1 MSTQT
6 MTIPGRSD
14 VPKEYQWNLAGL
26 FEDENS
32 WEEEF
37 NEFNSHIPEIEKFRG
52 TLSTSVNHLFA
63 CLDFMTRIEAT
74 AERLGVYA
82 HLRLS
87 EDAGDSRNQERF
99 ARYIQSATHM
109 EAAASYQSPEIQAI
123 PQEKMDGFLK
133 QEVLRDFRIQL
144 HKLLRYR
151 PHILSEQ
158 EERLLAMQEEANQ
171 TAQKSFSA
179 LTDVDME
186 FGTIKT
192 PEGEKPLSQAT
203 YSVFQ
208 LHPNRDVRRQA
219 FTQFMGQYDRHKN
232 TLASLYGGSV
242 QLDVYKAK
250 IRNFSSSRAAHL
262 FSDDVPDTVYD
273 NLIAAV
279 HENLPSLH
287 AYYRLRR
294 EALRLKDLQLYDT
307 KTPLVPNVEAK
318 HTYEEAVEVVD
329 RALAPLG
336 DEYCATLRKGL
347 LGGWVDRYENRGKRS
362 GAFSSG
368 AYVGE
373 PHILLNYNEDDL
385 RDVFTIAHEGGH
397 SMHSWYSVRNN
408 PFQNYRYTIFEAEVA
423 STFNEQLL
431 LQHLLDTAETD
442 AMRSFLVNK
451 HVDDMIATLFR
462 QTMFAEYEKRT
473 HDMIESGVP
482 LTVESLRREYR
493 KLLETYF
500 GPDVGIDELAD
511 LEGLRIPHFYRA
523 FYVYKYATGISA
535 AVSLAQGV
543 LQGGKE
549 ERDAYFRFL
558 KSGGS
563 RFPIES
569 LKIAGVDM
577 TTAEPVQNA
586 LSLFRRR
593 VKQLNAYLDLGN
605 MS

>member
-1 MSTQT
+1 MNKQT
-6 MTIPGRSD
+6 PTIPNRSE
-14 VPKEYQWNLAGL
+14 VPQEYKWDLAGL
-26 FEDENS
+26 FEDEKA
-32 WEEEF
+32 WEEAFE
-37 NEFNSHIPEIEKFRG
+37 EFNSHIPEIEKFRG

-63 CLDFMTRIEAT
+63 CLEFMTRVEAA

-82 HLRLS
+82 HLRFS

-99 ARYIQSATHM
+99 ARYMQSASRM
-109 EAAASYQSPEIQAI
+109 EAVASYQSPEIQAI

-133 QEVLRDFRIQL
+133 QDVLRDFRIQL
-144 HKLLRYR
+144 NRLLRFR

-158 EERLLAMQEEANQ
+158 EERLIAMQEEANQ

-192 PEGEKPLSQAT
+192 PEGERPLSQAS
-203 YSVFQ
+203 YNVFQ
-208 LHPNRDVRRQA
+208 LHPRRDVREQSFR
-219 FTQFMGQYDRHKN
+219 QFMGQYDRHKN

-242 QLDVYKAK
+242 HLDVYKAK
-250 IRNFSSSRAAHL
+250 IRNFGSSRAAHL
-262 FSDDVPDTVYD
+262 FADDVPEAVYD

-279 HENLPSLH
+279 HENLPALH

-294 EALRLKDLQLYDT
+294 DALRLKDLQLYDT

-318 HTYEEAVEVVD
+318 HTYEAAVEVVSS
-329 RALAPLG
+329 ALKPLG
-336 DEYCATLRKGL
+336 EEYCGTLRSGL

-368 AYVGE
+368 AYVGA

-408 PFQNYRYTIFEAEVA
+408 PFQNYQYTIFEAEVA

-431 LQHLLDTAETD
+431 LQHLLDTAD
-442 AMRSFLVNK
+442 NDSMRSFLVNK
-451 HVDDMIATLFR
+451 HVDDIIATLFR

-482 LTVESLRREYR
+482 LTVESLRQEYR

-500 GPDVGIDELAD
+500 GPDVTIDELAD

-535 AVSLAQGV
+535 AISLAQRV
-543 LQGGKE
+543 LQGGSE

-569 LKIAGVDM
+569 LKLAGVDM

-593 VKQLNAYLDLGN
+593 VNQLKAYLDL
-605 MS
+605 SSIS